1 MGKDISKSKNPGLA
15 KMIKSDKGKQAA
27 EKMGFR
33 TDRTVAMKG
42 GRMKKMGGGS
52 AMYSRGYGV
61 DEKSKRKP
69 TELMDR
75 GGMKKGGH
83 AKNTK
88 RENRLEELGRVDAE
102 KAYTKKGK
110 KNLKAEKKRVVRE
123 LNRGSRGKAKRGF
136 GKEMR

>member
-1 MGKDISKSKNPGLA
+1 MGKDISRSKNPGLA

-88 RENRLEELGRVDAE
+88 RMNRLEELGRVDAE
-102 KAYTKKGK
+102 ISYRRY
-110 KNLKAEKKRVVRE
+110 ERF
-123 LNRGSRGKAKRGF
+123 S
-136 GKEMR
+136 

>member
-1 MGKDISKSKNPGLA
+1 MGKDISRSKNPGLA

-110 KNLKAEKKRVVRE
+110 RNLKAEKKRVVRE